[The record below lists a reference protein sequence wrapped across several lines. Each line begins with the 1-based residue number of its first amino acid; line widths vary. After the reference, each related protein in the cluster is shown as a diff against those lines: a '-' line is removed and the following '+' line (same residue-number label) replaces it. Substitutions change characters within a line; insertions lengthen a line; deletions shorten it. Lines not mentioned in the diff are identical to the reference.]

1 MKFAIRSSRLTH
13 NLQRIGVSFLH
24 ALLIVGLTIGECGC
38 SERDEPTEPITDSPI
53 DSPIDSAID
62 SAIDP
67 AIELTEAPFSGDLEE
82 LVGRIAL
89 YPDELLA
96 VVLPAS
102 TYPLQIVQAA
112 RLLQRRENEPDLEPN
127 ESWDP
132 SIIALLNYPE
142 VVHLM
147 NDDLDW
153 TWQLGEA
160 VATQQSDVME
170 AIQAFR
176 ARVDAAGNL
185 ASNDKVTVTREPG
198 DPNADAGDRASQPI
212 IIVESTSPEVIYVP
226 TYQPATVVVHQ
237 TTPYPY
243 YYSSP
248 YPYYYNPAAVFWT
261 GMFVGAAFA
270 YGMGWGYHGHHSHSV
285 KINRNI
291 NVIRPGRPGRPGN
304 RPGRPG
310 NRPGDNWKPNRP
322 GAGARPGTGAG
333 ARPGTGAGA
342 RPGTGAGARPG
353 TGAGAGARPST
364 GAGSRPGGAA
374 NSGSGGSRPGATRPA
389 ASTSRDRA
397 GTSRPGSAQSGS
409 SRPSGRNLTSP
420 SSSRQQSRGS
430 SFGSYGSGSRS
441 NANASRGAASR
452 SSGRSS
458 GGGGRSSGGGGRS
471 GGGGGG
477 RSGGGG
483 RR

>member
-1 MKFAIRSSRLTH
+1 MKFAIWSSRLTH
-13 NLQRIGVSFLH
+13 NLQRIGVSFLQ
-24 ALLIVGLTIGECGC
+24 ALLIVGLTIGECGS
-38 SERDEPTEPITDSPI
+38 SELAQPTGPIT
-53 DSPIDSAID
+53 D

-67 AIELTEAPFSGDLEE
+67 AIELTEAPFPGDLEE
-82 LVGRIAL
+82 LVGRVAL

-112 RLLQRRENEPDLEPN
+112 RLLQRRENEPALEPS

-160 VATQQSDVME
+160 VARKQSDVME
-170 AIQAFR
+170 AIQGFR

-198 DPNADAGDRASQPI
+198 DPDARAGDRASQPI
-212 IIVESTSPEVIYVP
+212 IIVESASPEVIYVP
-226 TYQPATVVVHQ
+226 AYQPATVVVHQ
-237 TTPYPY
+237 TTAYPY

-304 RPGRPG
+304 RPG
-310 NRPGDNWKPNRP
+310 DNWKPNRP

-342 RPGTGAGARPG
+342 GARPGTGAGAGARPG
-353 TGAGAGARPST
+353 TGAGAGARPGTGAGVGARPGTGAGVGARPST
-364 GAGSRPGGAA
+364 GAGSRLGGAA
-374 NSGSGGSRPGATRPA
+374 NSGSGKSHPGASRPA
-389 ASTSRDRA
+389 ASTLRDRA
-397 GTSRPGSAQSGS
+397 GTSRPGGAQSGS

-420 SSSRQQSRGS
+420 SGSRQRSSGS
-430 SFGSYGSGSRS
+430 SLGSYGNGSRS

-452 SSGRSS
+452 R
-458 GGGGRSSGGGGRS
+458 GGRSSGGGGR
-471 GGGGGG
+471 GGGG
-477 RSGGGG
+477 RGSGGG